1 MLCVEGYVS
10 SILSILLSV
19 DKVERSLQ
27 HAWEGLGRS
36 GCGDAL
42 SVDQPDECARVEA
55 RVDAPVGI
63 NGVCVLDGSRLAEIL
78 PLQQAMVLPDIGPCY
93 SRSCIVDLPR

>member
-1 MLCVEGYVS
+1 MLCR
-10 SILSILLSV
+10 SIN
-19 DKVERSLQ
+19 RTN
-27 HAWEGLGRS
+27 ALG
-36 GCGDAL
+36 
-42 SVDQPDECARVEA
+42 VEA